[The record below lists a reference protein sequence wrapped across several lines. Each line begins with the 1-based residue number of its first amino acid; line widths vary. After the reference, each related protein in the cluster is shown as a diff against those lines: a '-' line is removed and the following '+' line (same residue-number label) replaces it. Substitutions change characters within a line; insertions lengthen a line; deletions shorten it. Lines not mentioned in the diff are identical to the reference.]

1 MQEFKNKL
9 LSKLEKVN
17 KNQYKS
23 NKAESSLT
31 NDKIVIS
38 SNKTINSGS
47 SEYIFILF
55 SIVKNC

>member
-23 NKAESSLT
+23 NKVESSLT
-31 NDKIVIS
+31 NDEIVIS
-38 SNKTINSGS
+38 SNKTINSES

-55 SIVKNC
+55 SIVKIC